1 MDPLARIAATL
12 ALLLSSVGAAGADA
26 PTRTWIAGVSI
37 VSPESLDRIE
47 TGNVLIDGGRIG
59 LVDRGGKVAKPDG
72 ATEVNGKGKFLIPG
86 LIDSH
91 VHVTSLPG
99 VGDPSK
105 FKPEIA
111 KAYFQQLPRSYLYYG
126 YTTLVDLV
134 ATDQKL
140 LDDFRHAPL
149 HPDLMDCGPLP
160 FANGYPMNFAP
171 PGVRFRPWTNFVY
184 DTKHPDNIP
193 AEYKPEDHTPE
204 IDVAR
209 VRDSGR
215 PCVKTFIE
223 RGFAEDRNLPVMDA
237 DTLARIRK
245 AATDAHLLLLIH
257 ANSLESQVSAVD
269 ANADVIAHGLWNWNQ
284 FDGEPGLPPDIR
296 AHLDR
301 IVEKR
306 IGYQPTI
313 QVISGLAALFD
324 PDYLKMPAIP
334 KVIPTS
340 MLEWFRSPE
349 GQWFKA
355 VLTAPGTS
363 DAVMAQRFES
373 PRSQVQRVVAYLA
386 SRDAKLLFGT
396 DTPSSPTY
404 GNLPG
409 LNGYLEM
416 RQLQKAG
423 MSLAQI
429 FKAATI
435 GNAREFKI
443 DSQVGTIETGKVA
456 NLVLLEKSPL
466 ESVEAYDGVVT
477 VWIHGK
483 ASSRAALAANRAA
496 PR

>member
-1 MDPLARIAATL
+1 MSRVAAVLAFLLPSLL
-12 ALLLSSVGAAGADA
+12 AGAAEA
-26 PTRTWIAGVSI
+26 TQRTWISNVSI
-37 VSPESLDRIE
+37 MSPEKLDRIE
-47 TGNVLIDGGRIG
+47 AGNVLIEDGRIA
-59 LVDRGGKVAKPDG
+59 LVDRGGKAAKPPG
-72 ATEVNGKGKFLIPG
+72 ATVVDGKGKFLVPG

-99 VGDPSK
+99 VGDPSR

-111 KAYFQQLPRSYLYYG
+111 KAYFEQLPRSYLYYG

-171 PGVRFRPWTNFVY
+171 PGVRFKPWTNFVY
-184 DTKHPDNIP
+184 DTKHPGNIP

-204 IDVAR
+204 ADVAR

-237 DTLARIRK
+237 ETLARIRK
-245 AATDAHLLLLIH
+245 ASKDAHLLLFIH
-257 ANSLESQVSAVD
+257 ANSFESQVSAVD

-284 FDGEPGLPPDIR
+284 FDGQPGLPSEIK

-313 QVISGLAALFD
+313 QVIGGLAALFD
-324 PDYLKMPAIP
+324 PDYLKMPAIL
-334 KVIPTS
+334 KVIPAS
-340 MLEWFRSPE
+340 MLEWFRSPD
-349 GQWFKA
+349 GQWFKK
-355 VLTAPGTS
+355 VLAAPGVT
-363 DAVMAQRFES
+363 DATMAERFEV
-373 PRSQVQRVVAYLA
+373 PRGQVQRAVAYLA
-386 SRDAKLLFGT
+386 SRDANLLFGT
-396 DTPSSPTY
+396 DTPSAPTY

-435 GNAREFKI
+435 SNARELGI
-443 DSQVGTIETGKVA
+443 DSKVGTIEAGKVA
-456 NLVLLEKSPL
+456 NLVLLAKSPL
-466 ESVEAYDGVVT
+466 ESVEAYDSVVT
-477 VWIHGK
+477 VWIHGN
-483 ASSRAALAANRAA
+483 ALARDSLAIH
-496 PR
+496 